1 MSGLADVLGAVDPL
15 LAPHAADDP
24 PPGRWEQRLGGDRA
38 FTMEAVYEG
47 FLLHYRE
54 PRGFDPGMDP
64 DLRLLAGD
72 ALYALGLEKLAQT
85 GDLAAVA
92 ELADLISLC
101 AQAEAEGRPD
111 AIEPLWEATLAA
123 LSPESGAGD
132 GTGARATA
140 AGGPD
145 APGAPGRVPSSAP
158 HPRNPGAN
166 GPETA

>member
-1 MSGLADVLGAVDPL
+1 VSGLADVVAAVDPL
-15 LAPHAADDP
+15 LAPHTVEEP
-24 PPGRWEQRLGGDRA
+24 PRGRWEERIGGDRA

-54 PRGFDPGMDP
+54 PRAFDRAMDP

-92 ELADLISLC
+92 ELADLISSC

-123 LSPESGAGD
+123 LSAE
-132 GTGARATA
+132 
-140 AGGPD
+140 GGPR
-145 APGAPGRVPSSAP
+145 A
-158 HPRNPGAN
+158 
-166 GPETA
+166 